1 MDNHNNY
8 YEPHVNF
15 DFESIYSKEEQP
27 EEYNYPTESIILEAI
42 LEFLAPKRFKKN
54 ATLCRCYALIFIL
67 KPWFFGKPNITQVEV
82 AEILGVSKQI
92 FNQHVGE
99 FRKKFGFHI
108 NGMRNEEA
116 REKFS
121 KITAARAD
129 ELSEARRRASKARA
143 KKAA

>member
-8 YEPHVNF
+8 YEPHVDF
-15 DFESIYSKEEQP
+15 DWEALYAKDEQP
-27 EEYNYPTESIILEAI
+27 EEVDYPTESIILGA
-42 LEFLAPKRFKKN
+42 LLDFLAPKRFKKN

-67 KPWFFGKPNITQVEV
+67 KPWYFGKPNITQVEV
-82 AEILGVSKQI
+82 ASILGVSKQI

-108 NGMRNEEA
+108 NGMRNEEL
-116 REKFS
+116 RKKLS

-129 ELSEARRRASKARA
+129 ELSEARRKASRARKE
-143 KKAA
+143 AA